1 MMKWAEDYENLSEK
15 EKERFQKT
23 INILLNKT
31 FLVYNREQD
40 RPYYRFVEKHFDIF
54 QGYLNMARWEILY
67 NRRLSVLQAYNIE
80 EKNRRRFNL
89 QETIFLLI
97 LRLLYDE
104 KKKDLQLT
112 KDVVAA
118 GFEIQE
124 KYMALQIKERLPS
137 REEMTRILRLFSS
150 FSLLDLKKGHYKD
163 PEATYILYPSLQMVI
178 DDAKLET
185 SKELLNK
192 ELLDDEEIIEN
203 LEEEEE
209 DDNEEENILEEKEE

>member
-31 FLVYNREQD
+31 FLVYNKEQD

-54 QGYLNMARWEILY
+54 QGYLNIARWDLLY

-112 KDVVAA
+112 KDVVVA

-163 PEATYILYPSLQMVI
+163 PEAAYILYPSLQMVI

-192 ELLDDEEIIEN
+192 ELLEDEEIIEN

>member
-1 MMKWAEDYENLSEK
+1 MKWVQDYENLSEK
-15 EKERFQKT
+15 ERERFQKT

-31 FLVYNREQD
+31 FLVYNKEQD
-40 RPYYRFVEKHFDIF
+40 RPYYRFVEKHFDLF
-54 QGYLNMARWEILY
+54 QGYLNIARWDLLY
-67 NRRLSVLQAYNIE
+67 NRRLSVFQAYNIE

-97 LRLLYDE
+97 LRLLHDE

-112 KDVVAA
+112 KDVVVA

-137 REEMTRILRLFSS
+137 REEMTRILRLFSG

-163 PEATYILYPSLQMVI
+163 PEATYILYPSLQMVL

-192 ELLDDEEIIEN
+192 ELLDDEETFGDA
-203 LEEEEE
+203 EE
-209 DDNEEENILEEKEE
+209 DEEDERDEEDEWDE